1 MKVNDWSL
9 DVRLPEK
16 FLEGLTQS
24 KPRSRGFP
32 EPVDGLNDLL
42 GQLAGSLVIS
52 KKIHFGDK
60 KESVPSCGK
69 HSGTAG
75 RPPCGSGLARF
86 PVCFP
91 DFIALSPL
99 SPF

>member
-1 MKVNDWSL
+1 MDWLKVNDWSL

-32 EPVDGLNDLL
+32 EPVDGLSALL

-52 KKIHFGDK
+52 KKIHTGDK
-60 KESVPSCGK
+60 KESSLPVESILVLLG
-69 HSGTAG
+69 
-75 RPPCGSGLARF
+75 GLGVVQA
-86 PVCFP
+86 
-91 DFIALSPL
+91 
-99 SPF
+99 